1 MKKRILIAPLN
12 WGLGHATRCIPII
25 NALLKYDFEPILAS
39 DGNALVY
46 LRKEFP
52 NLEYIELPS
61 YNITY
66 PKKGSFRWHFLRKS
80 PNIIRAKKK
89 EQKVISSL
97 VDSKRIDGIISDNRF
112 GVFSEKVPSVYITHQ
127 LNVYS
132 GNTSWISTKIHRRTV
147 HRFDECWVPDTI
159 NSSLSG
165 ELSNFKNLKTKVKY
179 IGELSRFKK
188 ETLETEYDLLILLSG
203 PEPQRGML
211 ENLLLEQL
219 NNFEGNI
226 AFVKGVIE
234 DKQTKVVNENVTS
247 YNYLNSHQLNEVI
260 NKSALVLSRSGY
272 STIMDLAKLG
282 KKVFF
287 IPTPG
292 QYEQEYLANH
302 LKNKNIAP
310 FATQKDFKIQH
321 LKNEENYKGFDQIAF
336 EELPKNLFGLFES
349 K

>member
-12 WGLGHATRCIPII
+12 WGLGHATRCIPIL

-39 DGNALVY
+39 DGNALAF

-66 PKKGSFRWHFLRKS
+66 PRNGSFKWHFLKKS
-80 PNIIRAKKK
+80 PSILSSIKK

-97 VDSKRIDGIISDNRF
+97 VDSRRIDGIISDNRF
-112 GVFSEKVPSVYITHQ
+112 GVFSKKIPSVYITHQ
-127 LNVYS
+127 LNVHS
-132 GNTSWISTKIHRRTV
+132 GSTSWISSKFHRRKI

-165 ELSNFKNLKTKVKY
+165 ELSNSKNIKIKVKY
-179 IGELSRFKK
+179 IGHLSRFKK
-188 ETLETEYDLLILLSG
+188 ETVETEYDLLVLLSG
-203 PEPQRGML
+203 PEPQRGIL

-234 DKQTKVVNENVTS
+234 DKQTKVVNENMTT
-247 YNYLNSHQLNEVI
+247 YNYLNSFELNEVI
-260 NKSALVLSRSGY
+260 NKSALLLSRSGY
-272 STIMDLAKLG
+272 STIMDLARLG

-302 LKNKNIAP
+302 LKSKNIAP
-310 FATQKDFKIQH
+310 FATQKDFKIQS
-321 LKNEENYKGFDQIAF
+321 LRTAENYKGFDQIAF